1 MKKLEEIPTTPSEDI
16 SKKETEEK
24 IVKLQQ
30 KFQDLQELLWIKKKS
45 GLLVVLQGMDAS
57 GKDGVIKVC
66 LNSIDPMGFK
76 VKGFKVPT
84 EEEAAH
90 DFLWRIHQHTP
101 ERGMIQFFNRSHYE
115 DVLYPT
121 VHKLIDQKEAQ
132 KRFEHINDF
141 EDLLKSNDTIILKFY
156 LHISHEKQKERFEE
170 RRTNPLKN
178 WKYNAGDLKES
189 TFWNDYMKAYEN
201 IFESCSEVFPWHII
215 PADKKWYKNF
225 LILEKIVSTLEGLK
239 MKL

>member
-1 MKKLEEIPTTPSEDI
+1 MKKLLDIPTTPSDDFN
-16 SKKETEEK
+16 KAETEKK
-24 IVKLQQ
+24 ITKLQE
-30 KFQDLQELLWIKKKS
+30 KFQELQELLWIRKKS

-76 VKGFKVPT
+76 VKGFKVPS

-115 DVLYPT
+115 DVLYPA
-121 VHKLIDQKEAQ
+121 VHKLIDQEQTK

-141 EDLLKSNDTIILKFY
+141 EDLLKTNDTIVLKFY
-156 LHISHEKQKERFEE
+156 LHISQEKQQERFEE

-178 WKYNAGDLKES
+178 WKYNPGDLKES
-189 TFWNDYMKAYEN
+189 TFWSDYMKAYEN
-201 IFESCSEVFPWHII
+201 IFENCSEIFPWNII
-215 PADKKWYKNF
+215 PSDKKWYKNF

-239 MKL
+239 MKV